1 MSKSCYNRWGYC
13 YKKIL
18 IIIAAILVILAAT
31 VLVIGPDTV
40 LDKVKQTDF
49 VNLKCTVTFTGD
61 VAVSDLEE
69 FEQKYK
75 VTIEGIELKLT
86 DKNGE
91 KATSLVTF
99 NGYEN
104 LKNEISNIADRI
116 DVHDICISG
125 AYIIAKN
132 STIEELKSEDF
143 VYSAESVLSVPQS
156 KQSFGSYPQTKTWGI
171 EE

>member
-1 MSKSCYNRWGYC
+1 MTFLDLKFY
-13 YKKIL
+13 IFLPAFL
-18 IIIAAILVILAAT
+18 IIYYIIPQKYRYIAILFGSYL
-31 VLVIGPDTV
+31 
-40 LDKVKQTDF
+40 F
-49 VNLKCTVTFTGD
+49 
-61 VAVSDLEE
+61 
-69 FEQKYK
+69 Y
-75 VTIEGIELKLT
+75 
-86 DKNGE
+86 
-91 KATSLVTF
+91 
-99 NGYEN
+99 GYEN

>member
-1 MSKSCYNRWGYC
+1 M
-13 YKKIL
+13 KKIL
-18 IIIAAILVILAAT
+18 IIIAAIMVVLVAT
-31 VLVIGPDTV
+31 VLVIGPDAV

-61 VAVSDLEE
+61 VAVRDLEE

-75 VTIEGIELKLT
+75 ITIEGIEAKFT
-86 DKNGE
+86 DKDGE
-91 KATSLVTF
+91 TVTSLVTF

-104 LKNEISNIADRI
+104 LKNEIHNIADRI
-116 DVHDICISG
+116 DAHDMCISG

-132 STIEELKSEDF
+132 SAIEELKSEDY
-143 VYSAESVLSVPQS
+143 VYSAESVISVPQS

>member
-1 MSKSCYNRWGYC
+1 M
-13 YKKIL
+13 KKIL

-104 LKNEISNIADRI
+104 LKNEINNIADRI
-116 DVHDICISG
+116 DAHDICISG